1 MDLPISDI
9 DIADTF
15 IVSDMDQFKAELLYE
30 SYFVWISSSNLLHA
44 RRDYYANEK
53 RNRSERELSYTN
65 IGIWEKLWKRLIETQ
80 LEK

>member
-30 SYFVWISSSNLLHA
+30 SYFV
-44 RRDYYANEK
+44 
-53 RNRSERELSYTN
+53 
-65 IGIWEKLWKRLIETQ
+65 
-80 LEK
+80 